1 MSFITV
7 LMTTASEDEAVKIVR
22 KLLEAKLIACANIIE
37 RVHSIFWWHGA
48 IKDSHEAMV
57 LMKTRSKLIGNLM
70 KTVKMLHSYEVPEI
84 IALPIVDGAPLYL
97 DWVKSSTRKV

>member
-22 KLLEAKLIACANIIE
+22 KLLEEKLIACANIIE
-37 RVHSIFWWHGA
+37 KVHSMFWWHGS
-48 IKDSHEAMV
+48 IEDSYEAMV
-57 LMKTRSKLIGNLM
+57 IMKTHSKLFNDLM
-70 KTVKMLHSYEVPEI
+70 KTVKKLHSYEVPEI
-84 IALPIVDGAPLYL
+84 IALSIVDGAPLYL